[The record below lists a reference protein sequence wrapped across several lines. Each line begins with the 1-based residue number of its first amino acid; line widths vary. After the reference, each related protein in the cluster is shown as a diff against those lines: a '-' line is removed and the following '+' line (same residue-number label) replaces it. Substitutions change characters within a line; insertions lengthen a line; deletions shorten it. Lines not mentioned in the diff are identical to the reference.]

1 MAKDTESFVPW
12 CKGFRTLFY
21 VERQSFALSA
31 LKVKGWGL
39 WPTPEPFL
47 CRIYLEVDA
56 AAFPVG
62 VSQSLR
68 ALPPKE
74 QTPRGD
80 EPPGPCP

>member
-21 VERQSFALSA
+21 IERQSFALSA

-39 WPTPEPFL
+39 WPTP
-47 CRIYLEVDA
+47 

-62 VSQSLR
+62 VSQNLR

-74 QTPRGD
+74 QIPRGD

>member
-47 CRIYLEVDA
+47 
-56 AAFPVG
+56 PP
-62 VSQSLR
+62 SQLGC
-68 ALPPKE
+68 PKTSE
-74 QTPRGD
+74 
-80 EPPGPCP
+80 PCPPRNRYPEETSPQGPAHRGA